1 MFCHQGQL
9 MTNSVIPENQSI
21 FINSSQG
28 RIFDFNTPSSRV
40 YLGEAVNSLL
50 RVFGNNVIINGFR
63 ILETQYLDND
73 IVSIT
78 ISPGEAILD
87 NTLIKYPNSITL
99 SIDVSGFDN
108 GVLLPNIFFNFS
120 EIQQKN
126 QSSIRLTHAIQISG
140 DEYSFPTNFVNG
152 YHVPTSHW
160 YPEYSIVVLAVIEFD
175 KDTKTVF
182 KRQIPLLIREQIQI
196 LDKVYTVYP
205 FDNISNRILHYLND
219 TFN

>member
-1 MFCHQGQL
+1 
-9 MTNSVIPENQSI
+9 MTNSIIPEKQSI

-50 RVFGNNVIINGFR
+50 RVFGNNVVISGFR
-63 ILETQYLDND
+63 ILNVQYLDND
-73 IVSIT
+73 IVT
-78 ISPGEAILD
+78 VNISPGEAILD
-87 NTLIKYPNSITL
+87 NTLIKYPTSVTL
-99 SIDVSGFDN
+99 SIDVSGFNN
-108 GVLLPNIFFNFS
+108 GVLFPNIFFNFS

-126 QSSIRLTHAIQISG
+126 QSSIRLTHAIQTSEN
-140 DEYSFPTNFVNG
+140 EYEFPTNTING

-160 YPEYSIVVLAVIEFD
+160 YPEYSIVVLAVIEFN

-182 KRQIPLLIREQIQI
+182 KKQIPLLNREQIKI
-196 LDKVYTVYP
+196 SNNIYTVYP

>member
-1 MFCHQGQL
+1 MA
-9 MTNSVIPENQSI
+9 NSIIPEKQSI

-50 RVFGNNVIINGFR
+50 RVFGNNVIISGFR
-63 ILETQYLDND
+63 ILDTQYLENE
-73 IVSIT
+73 IVSVT
-78 ISPGEAILD
+78 VSAGEAILD
-87 NTLIKYPNSITL
+87 NTLIKYPNPITL
-99 SIDVSGFDN
+99 SIDVSGFNN
-108 GVLLPNIFFNFS
+108 GVLFPNIFFNFS

-126 QSSIRLTHAIQISG
+126 QSSIRLTHAIQISD
-140 DEYSFPTNFVNG
+140 DEFEFPTKFVNG

-160 YPEYSIVVLAVIEFD
+160 YPEYSIVILAVIEFN
-175 KDTKTVF
+175 KEKKTVF
-182 KRQIPLLIREQIQI
+182 KRQIPLLNREQIKI
-196 LDKVYTVYP
+196 SNKVYTVYP